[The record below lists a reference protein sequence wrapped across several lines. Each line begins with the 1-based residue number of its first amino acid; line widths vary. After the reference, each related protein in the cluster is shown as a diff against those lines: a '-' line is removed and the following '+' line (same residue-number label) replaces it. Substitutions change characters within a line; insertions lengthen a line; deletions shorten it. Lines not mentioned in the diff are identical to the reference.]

1 MVKRIK
7 PIGLSFKN
15 NEEDRKLYY
24 WIYEHSNVSGFIKD
38 ILRQKMNGREE
49 TYTKELTDN
58 NELIDLSDF

>member
-15 NEEDRKLYY
+15 NEEDRKLYE

-38 ILRQKMNGREE
+38 ILREKMNEREE
-49 TYTKELTDN
+49 IYTKEVTDN
-58 NELIDLSDF
+58 NDLIDLSDF